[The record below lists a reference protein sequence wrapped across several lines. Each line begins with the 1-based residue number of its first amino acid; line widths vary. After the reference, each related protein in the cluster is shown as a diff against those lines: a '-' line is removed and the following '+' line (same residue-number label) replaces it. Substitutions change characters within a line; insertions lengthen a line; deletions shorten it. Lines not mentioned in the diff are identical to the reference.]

1 LEHLGVGVIYV
12 WYCIVPTFQ
21 KSHFHRVYAAYGGIF
36 IIMAL
41 VWGCFFE
48 GTIPDAYDILGTA
61 IVSVG
66 VIIIFY
72 YPRKEGER
80 DSGKIG
86 IGSSG

>member
-1 LEHLGVGVIYV
+1 MYSTVS
-12 WYCIVPTFQ
+12 TFQ
-21 KSHFHRVYAAYGGIF
+21 KSHFHRVYAAYGEIF

-61 IVSVG
+61 IVSFG
-66 VIIIFY
+66 IIIIFY

-80 DSGKIG
+80 DGEKIG